1 MRRTKPQGQ
10 HKAVRLNITTMGICR
25 NAEKIYQLISLE
37 GVSPDA
43 LLDISAQDDN
53 GEDVPAKVFR
63 DTPTEAVVVLVDVH
77 SSTSNI
83 SYTIYA
89 SDGAIQDASAW
100 FEVGA
105 ATVSLRDAKLQSR
118 MNYRVHKDL
127 TSRIR
132 DYDNGR
138 QFLFSTIFIKKAI
151 PDRGSAIVRVAVRVP

>member
-1 MRRTKPQGQ
+1 
-10 HKAVRLNITTMGICR
+10 MGICR

-37 GVSPDA
+37 GVSKDA

-77 SSTSNI
+77 SNTSNI

-89 SDGAIQDASAW
+89 SDGAIQNAGAW

-105 ATVSLRDAKLQSR
+105 ASVNLRDAKLQSR

-127 TSRIR
+127 TTRIR
-132 DYDNGR
+132 NSDNGR
-138 QFLFSTIFIKKAI
+138 QFLFSPTGAL
-151 PDRGSAIVRVAVRVP
+151 PSCAWQSASPGARTARWPFACATKHWHP